1 MSAAHVVG
9 DGSPLAQ
16 LAQLCS
22 VTATVGTW
30 DSRDRQL
37 LLRRCV
43 VAGAGDRSRHGSGPL
58 PAHNIRCQ
66 ETGTS
71 AASACHEHGANG
83 ALLKVHGWA

>member
-1 MSAAHVVG
+1 MLAAQVVG

-16 LAQLCS
+16 LLYSS
-22 VTATVGTW
+22 VTATVGTS